1 MSHIVVRGKVQ
12 KNQFDAILRKSNRY
26 AAKTGHSEVEG
37 SEDSEG
43 ETGAVGTS

>member
-37 SEDSEG
+37 SEG